1 MPEIKAMPLDMF
13 PHDVDTTHGGAKYK
27 EGRTVFLFKKL
38 TVERDFDGQYGYGLK
53 FVEDKTKLDEDGN
66 VVYEGGKIWNIDG
79 EYDKDQRKYLDYA
92 GVHYQAGQ
100 IVNVQLVH
108 EEYKKRDGTQ
118 GEARRIWGIS
128 LSDESPA
135 ELATPAAQATPAAT
149 VARSYDQNRP
159 AALGMTA
166 NMLLAIENAGK
177 SEEIL
182 GITPEAAKA
191 IIKDVMT
198 ANLEG
203 RPLDEALEP
212 LHSLLV
218 PAVEEESPM
227 VQAALDAGAEKVE
240 KLEW

>member
-128 LSDESPA
+128 LSDESPVT
-135 ELATPAAQATPAAT
+135 EETLDATT
-149 VARSYDQNRP
+149 ARTYTLTGSQNRP

-182 GITPEAAKA
+182 GITSEAAKA

-198 ANLEG
+198 SNLEG

-218 PAVEEESPM
+218 PVVEEESPM

>member
-128 LSDESPA
+128 LSDESPT

-149 VARSYDQNRP
+149 VARPYDQNRP

-198 ANLEG
+198 SNLEG

-218 PAVEEESPM
+218 PVVEEESSM

-240 KLEW
+240 KLAW